1 MIQRYITMVVVV
13 SVARQM
19 SPQTGSIKE
28 KISLTTTSFLL
39 QIHRVIHLAIR
50 VLFCFQAGVCIAPF
64 FKLVFNLYFML
75 SPWYHLLGKGMEI
88 LEVTTARHRV
98 GV

>member
-1 MIQRYITMVVVV
+1 MVVVASAV
-13 SVARQM
+13 RQI

-28 KISLTTTSFLL
+28 KVSLTITSFLL

-64 FKLVFNLYFML
+64 FKLVFSLYFML
-75 SPWYHLLGKGMEI
+75 SLWYHILGKGMEI
-88 LEVTTARHRV
+88 LEVTTAIHRV
-98 GV
+98 RV